1 MHSNCGITVINL
13 WFWRGVFISCLVD
26 IFYQPN
32 SLWSNLKLSTK
43 PSPHYPQTFPP
54 IYLHNYPCLNTF
66 FTQFPHPLL
75 LTTLIKKKG
84 L

>member
-13 WFWRGVFISCLVD
+13 WFWCGKVVSPPVD
-26 IFYQPN
+26 IFYQLN
-32 SLWSNLKLSTK
+32 SLWNYIKLSTK

-54 IYLHNYPCLNTF
+54 ICLRNYPSLNTF